1 MSMPK
6 IPEKDWSITLPESI
20 IQIIKS
26 VALEEIAL
34 AHLIDAE
41 ADKIKAF
48 VGRNFNFPTHPSSK
62 EVVQFNQ
69 TVSQLMETILMK
81 EWLLLKKL
89 ETALRLK
96 EKEHGDE
103 FEDE

>member
-1 MSMPK
+1 MSMHK
-6 IPEKDWSITLPESI
+6 IPEKDWNIDFPESM
-20 IQIIKS
+20 IQIIQS

-34 AHLIDAE
+34 AHLINAE

-62 EVVQFNQ
+62 EVVHFNRSIGQ
-69 TVSQLMETILMK
+69 LIDTVLMK

-89 ETALRLK
+89 ETVLRV
-96 EKEHGDE
+96 KEHGE
-103 FEDE
+103 FEEE